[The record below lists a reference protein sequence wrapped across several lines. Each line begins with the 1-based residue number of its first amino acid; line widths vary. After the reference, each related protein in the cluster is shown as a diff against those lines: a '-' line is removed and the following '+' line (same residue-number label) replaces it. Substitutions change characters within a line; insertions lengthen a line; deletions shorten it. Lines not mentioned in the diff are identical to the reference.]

1 VRSTHSDG
9 SEPPSSE
16 EEAAIA
22 PIRGERHGAPK
33 GAQRGA
39 KERLSTAAR
48 LDGTRISA
56 YVAKVLIGVNQLG
69 TLLSVVII
77 DVVLAGDNA
86 IVVGMAAAG
95 LPAERRRS
103 VICLGIAA
111 ATVLRFLFALLAVQ
125 LLAIIG
131 LTLAGGVL
139 LLWVSWKMYREI
151 RETRVNE
158 SAAEAGCCAGQTRIR
173 RTTASQALTRIVL
186 ADVSMSL
193 DNVLA
198 VAGVARDHMW
208 VLLFGLILSVALMGV
223 ASTYIARLLDR
234 HFWISWVG
242 LGIITFVALRMI
254 WDGSTEILK
263 QTAALT
269 ISPF

>member
-1 VRSTHSDG
+1 VQNNCSRHPDGLDAAQISD
-9 SEPPSSE
+9 
-16 EEAAIA
+16 
-22 PIRGERHGAPK
+22 
-33 GAQRGA
+33 
-39 KERLSTAAR
+39 
-48 LDGTRISA
+48 

-95 LPAERRRS
+95 LPAERRRR
-103 VICLGIAA
+103 VIVLGIAA
-111 ATVLRFLFALLAVQ
+111 ATVLRILFAYFAVQ
-125 LLAIIG
+125 MLTVIG

-139 LLWVSWKMYREI
+139 LLWVCWKMYREI
-151 RETRVNE
+151 RETQANDQ
-158 SAAEAGCCAGQTRIR
+158 AGLGKVECCGNRIR
-173 RTTASQALTRIVL
+173 RTSSTAALTRIVL

-198 VAGVARDHMW
+198 VAGIARDHFW
-208 VLLFGLILSVALMGV
+208 LLAFGLVLSVALMGV
-223 ASTYIARLLDR
+223 ASTCIARLLDR
-234 HFWISWVG
+234 FFWISWVG

-263 QTAALT
+263 QTAALAL
-269 ISPF
+269 S

>member
-1 VRSTHSDG
+1 MGAGCPSPERS
-9 SEPPSSE
+9 
-16 EEAAIA
+16 
-22 PIRGERHGAPK
+22 RRRKPK
-33 GAQRGA
+33 GASPVQNNCSRHPDG
-39 KERLSTAAR
+39 LDAAQ
-48 LDGTRISA
+48 ISD

-95 LPAERRRS
+95 LPAERRRR
-103 VICLGIAA
+103 VIVLGIAA
-111 ATVLRFLFALLAVQ
+111 ATVLRILFAYFAVQ
-125 LLAIIG
+125 MLTVIG

-139 LLWVSWKMYREI
+139 LLWVCWKMYREI
-151 RETRVNE
+151 RETQANDQ
-158 SAAEAGCCAGQTRIR
+158 AGLGKVECCGNRIR
-173 RTTASQALTRIVL
+173 RTSSTAALTRIVL

-198 VAGVARDHMW
+198 VAGIARDHFW
-208 VLLFGLILSVALMGV
+208 LLAFGLVLSVALMGI
-223 ASTYIARLLDR
+223 ASTWIARLLDR
-234 HFWISWVG
+234 HYWISWVG

-263 QTAALT
+263 QTATL
-269 ISPF
+269 SLS

>member
-1 VRSTHSDG
+1 
-9 SEPPSSE
+9 
-16 EEAAIA
+16 
-22 PIRGERHGAPK
+22 
-33 GAQRGA
+33 
-39 KERLSTAAR
+39 
-48 LDGTRISA
+48 
-56 YVAKVLIGVNQLG
+56 VAKVLIGVNQLG

-95 LPAERRRS
+95 LPVAQRRR
-103 VICLGIAA
+103 VIFLGIAA
-111 ATVLRFLFALLAVQ
+111 ATVLRILFAYFAVQ
-125 LLAIIG
+125 LLAVIG

-151 RETRVNE
+151 RQTQTSEDPE
-158 SAAEAGCCAGQTRIR
+158 SAQTEFCSNRVR
-173 RTTASQALTRIVL
+173 VQQRSSTDALTRIVL

-198 VAGVARDHMW
+198 VAGVARDHFW
-208 VLLFGLILSVALMGV
+208 LLAFGLVLSVALMGV
-223 ASTYIARLLDR
+223 ASTWIARLLDR

-242 LGIITFVALRMI
+242 LGIITFVSLRMI

-263 QTAALT
+263 HAAALT
-269 ISPF
+269 LS

>member
-1 VRSTHSDG
+1 MGDG
-9 SEPPSSE
+9 
-16 EEAAIA
+16 
-22 PIRGERHGAPK
+22 
-33 GAQRGA
+33 
-39 KERLSTAAR
+39 LDAAR
-48 LDGTRISA
+48 ISD
-56 YVAKVLIGVNQLG
+56 YVAQVLISVNQLS

-95 LPAERRRS
+95 LAHERRRE
-103 VICLGIAA
+103 VIVLGIAA
-111 ATVLRFLFALLAVQ
+111 ATVLRILFAYFAVRLLAV
-125 LLAIIG
+125 IG

-139 LLWVSWKMYREI
+139 LLWVCWKMYREI
-151 RETRVNE
+151 REMQTSHDPAAPEPECSGGGRVRAKRKSSTE
-158 SAAEAGCCAGQTRIR
+158 
-173 RTTASQALTRIVL
+173 ALTRIVL

-198 VAGVARDHMW
+198 VAGIARDHFW
-208 VLLFGLILSVALMGV
+208 LLAFGLVLSVALMGV

-242 LGIITFVALRMI
+242 LGIITFVSLRMI

-263 QTAALT
+263 QTASLAV
-269 ISPF
+269 S

>member
-1 VRSTHSDG
+1 M
-9 SEPPSSE
+9 
-16 EEAAIA
+16 A
-22 PIRGERHGAPK
+22 PRRRGVASRE
-33 GAQRGA
+33 AQRRVQNNCPRHRDG
-39 KERLSTAAR
+39 
-48 LDGTRISA
+48 LDAVQISD
-56 YVAKVLIGVNQLG
+56 YVARVLIGVNQLG

-95 LPAERRRS
+95 LPAERRRRII
-103 VICLGIAA
+103 VLGIAA
-111 ATVLRFLFALLAVQ
+111 ATVLRIFFAYFAVQ
-125 LLAIIG
+125 LLAVIG

-151 RETRVNE
+151 RETKTNHQ
-158 SAAEAGCCAGQTRIR
+158 AELSGMECSGARLPMHRATP
-173 RTTASQALTRIVL
+173 TEALTRIVL

-198 VAGVARDHMW
+198 VTGIARDHFW
-208 VLLFGLILSVALMGV
+208 LLAFGLVLSVALMGV
-223 ASTYIARLLDR
+223 ASTCIARLLDR
-234 HFWISWVG
+234 FFWISWVG
-242 LGIITFVALRMI
+242 LGIITFVSLRMI

-269 ISPF
+269 LS